1 MGSTFR
7 GLRGHLGRLVA
18 TTLAVVFGVAFV
30 AGTLVFADTTR
41 AAYTKAFSAVAH
53 NVDVSVRS
61 ADKDDLLTADDL
73 TYVRQLPAVAA
84 SSAWMAT
91 RLALLDAHGRPVT
104 NFGLVGWAV
113 STDGPVDLLPFALT
127 GRVPGAEEALL
138 DTDTAQR
145 LGYEIG
151 ETITVVD
158 ATGERH
164 RLSLVGILDF
174 GVDGRY
180 AGETVVG
187 LPAAAIT
194 ALTGVEG
201 YEEIVA
207 QARPGVGPADLADAV
222 DLGSRAVV
230 VTGEQRRTELLD
242 AEASWL
248 VPFRL
253 FLLLFGV
260 VSLIVAA
267 FVIYNTFAVLT
278 ALRMRQLALLR
289 CVGATRGQLFGATLA
304 ESAIVG
310 LVGGAAGVLGGVGVA
325 YALVALLNSQLD
337 LRVPVAAPVVG
348 VAAIVV
354 GLVLGVGVTVAAA
367 FVPALRATR
376 TSPLAALRD
385 HAVEAGTRRRVARS
399 VLAALVAGAGIAI
412 TAVGARNPDLETG
425 TVLIVAGGIVTFL
438 GLLVAAPLFV
448 GPLSTVLGARPAR
461 LFGSPARLASANT
474 RRNPGRTAITSA
486 TLMIGIGLMSIFSVV
501 FSSLQVT
508 ATRQITDQ
516 FPVDFV
522 VTGVRYGP
530 DEPVLPAG
538 YADAARS
545 RPEFSGVAQ
554 VRSAIAMVGDVEVR
568 VGAVDPASLGSLI
581 TPSVKAG
588 ALADLRPGTGIV
600 ATNRFGIG
608 ETPLG
613 ATLAVAGTA
622 STMPV
627 RVVALATAL
636 APGAGNLDLL
646 VVWSDFAAIAGDAP
660 DTAVLAKAAPGV
672 SPVAATAALDA
683 LAQAYP
689 LASVGSV
696 ADLSSD
702 LESTVNSIL
711 AVIAGLLV
719 ITVLISLFGIANTLA
734 LSVVER
740 TRESA
745 TVRALGLTRAQL
757 RGSLLTE
764 SVLMASVGAVV
775 GLVFGLV
782 YGAILVD
789 KVLSILQ
796 PVVVVPWSWFLGI
809 VAIATVTAVLAAVL
823 PARRAARS
831 SIVEAMAQ
839 T

>member
-1 MGSTFR
+1 MRSALR

-30 AGTLVFADTTR
+30 AGTLIFADTTR
-41 AAYTKAFSAVAH
+41 AAYTNAFSAVAK
-53 NVDVSVRS
+53 NVDVSVRP
-61 ADKDDLLTADDL
+61 AGEDLLTADDIA
-73 TYVRQLPAVAA
+73 YVRQQPAAA
-84 SSAWMAT
+84 ATSAWMAA
-91 RLALLDAHGRPVT
+91 RLALLDAHDRPVT

-127 GRVPGAEEALL
+127 GRVPGADEALL

-151 ETITVVD
+151 DTITVVD

-164 RLSLVGILDF
+164 GRSLVGILDF
-174 GVDGRY
+174 GADGRY

-194 ALTGVEG
+194 ALTGVDG

-207 QARPGVGPADLADAV
+207 RARPGVTSADLADAV
-222 DLGSRAVV
+222 DLGTRAVV
-230 VTGEQRRTELLD
+230 VTGEARRTELLD

-248 VPFRL
+248 VPLRL

-278 ALRMRQLALLR
+278 ALRVRQLALLR
-289 CVGATRGQLFGATLA
+289 CVGATRAQLFGATLA
-304 ESAIVG
+304 QSAIVG
-310 LVGGAAGVLGGVGVA
+310 VVGGGAGVLGGVGVA

-337 LRVPVAAPVVG
+337 MRIPAAAPVVG
-348 VAAIVV
+348 AAAIAV

-367 FVPALRATR
+367 VLPALRATR
-376 TSPLAALRD
+376 TSPLAALGD
-385 HAVEAGTRRRVARS
+385 HAVEAGTRRRVVRS
-399 VLAALVAGAGIAI
+399 VLAALVGLAGIAL
-412 TAVGARNPDLETG
+412 TVVGSREPDLETG
-425 TVLIVAGGIVTFL
+425 TVLVVAGGTVTFF

-448 GPLSTVLGARPAR
+448 GPLSTVLGALPAR

-486 TLMIGIGLMSIFSVV
+486 TLMIGIGLMSIFCVV

-508 ATRQITDQ
+508 ATQQISEQ
-516 FPVDFV
+516 YPVDFV
-522 VTGVRYGP
+522 VTGLRYGP

-538 YADAARS
+538 YADAVRS
-545 RPEFSGVAQ
+545 RPEFAGVAQ
-554 VRSAIAMVGDVEVR
+554 VRSVNATVGDEQVR
-568 VGAVDPASLGSLI
+568 AGAVDPASLGSLV
-581 TPSVKAG
+581 TPPVTAG
-588 ALADLRPGTGIV
+588 ALADLGPGTAIV

-613 ATLAVAGTA
+613 ATLTVAGPV
-622 STMPV
+622 STIPV
-627 RVVALATAL
+627 RVVALAPAL
-636 APGAGNLDLL
+636 VPGAGNLDLL
-646 VVWSDFAAIAGDAP
+646 VSWSDLAAIGGDVP
-660 DTAVLAKAAPGV
+660 ETAVLAKAAPGV

-683 LAQAYP
+683 LAQEYP

-745 TVRALGLTRAQL
+745 TVRALGLTRGQL
-757 RGSLLTE
+757 RGSLFTE
-764 SVLMASVGAVV
+764 SVLMAAVGAVV
-775 GLVFGLV
+775 GLGFGLV
-782 YGAILVD
+782 YGAILVN
-789 KVLSILQ
+789 KAMSLLQ

-809 VAIATVTAVLAAVL
+809 VAIAAVTAVLAAVL